1 MLIKFGAQNLNF
13 ILWNIFLKNINTMLL
28 FVWFFFSSNLKTW
41 KLFCY
46 RETKIVLRGNTTQ
59 HLVELER
66 KALRLGL
73 PTYLVQDAGRTQVSI
88 LLYALFHDSVF
99 DECD

>member
-1 MLIKFGAQNLNF
+1 MLMKFEAHSLDF
-13 ILWNIFLKNINTMLL
+13 ILWSIFLKNINTMYL
-28 FVWFFFSSNLKTW
+28 FFSSNIKTCW
-41 KLFCY
+41 KNSFFY

-88 LLYALFHDSVF
+88 LLLPSFH
-99 DECD
+99 

>member
-1 MLIKFGAQNLNF
+1 MLMKFEAHSLDF
-13 ILWNIFLKNINTMLL
+13 ILWSIFLKNINTMYL
-28 FVWFFFSSNLKTW
+28 FFSSNIKTW
-41 KLFCY
+41 KFFCY

-88 LLYALFHDSVF
+88 LLFPSFH
-99 DECD
+99 